1 MIVRKITLC
10 TKTVP
15 NRRNHFVLS
24 QQPIRKIQ
32 QLSAQ
37 GWGVKRISR
46 TLNLAPQ
53 TVRKYRRLNLS
64 GNIQRPAT
72 GRPKSQ
78 VRLFLEQHREQALAL
93 FVQVNCSTEV
103 AIRRLKE
110 IYGQEIHAKMFNR
123 FARDIR
129 CACRFIHSP
138 VTERFETAPGAQ
150 MQIDFGEIDVTMAG
164 KPIRVHFFVG
174 ILGFSRRIFVKAYEH
189 ETQEVWLNGIEE
201 AFRYFGGL
209 PCEIVS
215 GNTRSLVAYRAAGQA
230 VRFTASYEAL
240 CKHYDVTPSVT
251 AIRKPRSKG
260 KVERAV
266 SYVEHNA
273 LVNFETPSM
282 ESLNAWL
289 LKWCRTV
296 ADERMLSHF
305 KQRPSERWLVE
316 KEAMKPLSQPPLY
329 CGIHLHRKADRN
341 GLVRVENRCC
351 RVPDGFRNRSV
362 ELFMCGNSIDVRF
375 GQQTIIKL
383 DRARDA
389 YSRRQQPASSE
400 RHDDVFEKRLQ
411 QCRQSSEW
419 TRYRQSPD
427 SLKRP
432 VQAYEA
438 ILGNF

>member
-1 MIVRKITLC
+1 MTVRKITLR
-10 TKTVP
+10 TKTVL

-24 QQPIRKIQ
+24 QQLIRKIQ

-164 KPIRVHFFVG
+164 KPICVHFLVG
-174 ILGFSRRIFVKAYEH
+174 ILGFSRRIFVKAYE
-189 ETQEVWLNGIEE
+189 
-201 AFRYFGGL
+201 A
-209 PCEIVS
+209 
-215 GNTRSLVAYRAAGQA
+215 
-230 VRFTASYEAL
+230 
-240 CKHYDVTPSVT
+240 
-251 AIRKPRSKG
+251 
-260 KVERAV
+260 
-266 SYVEHNA
+266 
-273 LVNFETPSM
+273 
-282 ESLNAWL
+282 
-289 LKWCRTV
+289 
-296 ADERMLSHF
+296 
-305 KQRPSERWLVE
+305 
-316 KEAMKPLSQPPLY
+316 
-329 CGIHLHRKADRN
+329 
-341 GLVRVENRCC
+341 
-351 RVPDGFRNRSV
+351 
-362 ELFMCGNSIDVRF
+362 
-375 GQQTIIKL
+375 
-383 DRARDA
+383 
-389 YSRRQQPASSE
+389 
-400 RHDDVFEKRLQ
+400 
-411 QCRQSSEW
+411 
-419 TRYRQSPD
+419 
-427 SLKRP
+427 
-432 VQAYEA
+432 
-438 ILGNF
+438 